1 MVDSFINDHD
11 KDKIDAFRN
20 MTLDRK
26 KTVTKKDNSD
36 LPRWIIQINNEH
48 YIWIV
53 LFYRSLTN
61 IEWCAVH
68 VYVVIRLSESV

>member
-26 KTVTKKDNSD
+26 KQLQRKITPIFLVELYKSIMNT
-36 LPRWIIQINNEH
+36 IYE
-48 YIWIV
+48 
-53 LFYRSLTN
+53 
-61 IEWCAVH
+61 
-68 VYVVIRLSESV
+68 